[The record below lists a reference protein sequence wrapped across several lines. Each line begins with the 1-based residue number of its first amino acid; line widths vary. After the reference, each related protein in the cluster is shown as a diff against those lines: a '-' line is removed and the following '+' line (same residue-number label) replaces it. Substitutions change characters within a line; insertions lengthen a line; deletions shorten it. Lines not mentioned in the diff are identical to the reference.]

1 MKEVQIILSESQN
14 AKPYEESQMIHQIE
28 FDKVKKL
35 IAKQVGEAD
44 SKHTEVHHAIS
55 VFGER
60 GTGKT
65 SFLESILDY
74 YSCKNEG
81 KDICVL
87 DLIDPTMIEE
97 KGHVFLL
104 IVSLINRKVKR
115 DLVW

>member
-65 SFLESILDY
+65 SFLDCFNVIFS
-74 YSCKNEG
+74 
-81 KDICVL
+81 
-87 DLIDPTMIEE
+87 
-97 KGHVFLL
+97 
-104 IVSLINRKVKR
+104 NRNV
-115 DLVW
+115 